1 MGDARVMRTGG
12 WARLCSGALLVVA
25 AGCGLEDASPP
36 APEKPARPE
45 QTGRALARAGFHEE
59 PRGIASSW
67 YDYDGTTHSVS
78 PRPVV
83 FGWRTGA
90 RLALFEVV
98 SYYDAR
104 GTSGLLALRGQV
116 FDGQAWDAV
125 TTLTLTANI
134 KQQPACLRLA
144 PLAEVP
150 CDAAPD
156 QADLVARIAWRAL
169 PDGGFAVADPSLL
182 ATARVVD
189 GEAPELFE
197 VQADALEDAVALGA
211 AALRGLD
218 ALPDA
223 DREPAH
229 GLVGWLHE
237 PEDDTPYG
245 LEHVQVTGTMQAARW
260 RVLGLTRDDAQLTIT
275 AEVTCQ
281 RVNYADQ
288 LAFDDATARTITVT
302 LPRDAPHTA
311 ALVRWCDPDAEAA
324 AVAGEVVARRAGAWG
339 ARWPEALDTRG
350 FDVSVEQR
358 DGRAAILVAPG
369 NLLWSWAPDG
379 ARLTSEAT
387 MWEDGL

>member
-1 MGDARVMRTGG
+1 MKTARTMMVLAT
-12 WARLCSGALLVVA
+12 WSALLA
-25 AGCGLEDASPP
+25 GGAGCDLEDTSPP
-36 APEKPARPE
+36 TPEKPARPE
-45 QTGRALARAGFHEE
+45 QTGRALARTGFHEE
-59 PRGIASSW
+59 PRGIAASW

-78 PRPVV
+78 PSPAV

-90 RLALFEVV
+90 RVALFEVM

-104 GTSGLLALRGQV
+104 GTSGLLTLRGRV
-116 FDGQAWDAV
+116 FNGEQWDEV
-125 TTLTLTANI
+125 TTLTLGANI
-134 KQQPACLRLA
+134 KAQPACLRLA

-150 CDAAPD
+150 CDASPD

-182 ATARVVD
+182 ATAREAD

-197 VQADALEDAVALGA
+197 VKTETLEDAVALGDE
-211 AALRGLD
+211 ALRAIE

-223 DREPAH
+223 AREPAH

-245 LEHVQVTGTMQAARW
+245 LEHVQVTGAMKAARW
-260 RVLGLTRDDAQLTIT
+260 RVTRVDRDASTLTIA

-281 RVNYADQ
+281 RVDYGDQ
-288 LAFDDATARTITVT
+288 PAFDDSTRQEVTFT
-302 LPRDAPHTA
+302 LPLDAKHTA
-311 ALVRWCDPDAEAA
+311 ALARWCDPEAEAS
-324 AVAGEVVARRAGAWG
+324 VSGEVVARREGLWG
-339 ARWPEALDTRG
+339 ARWPDGLDTRG

-358 DGRAAILVAPG
+358 DGRAAILIAPG

-379 ARLTSEAT
+379 ERLTDEAT